1 MLFRQPPP
9 SSVRKIPVTAHST
22 SALEG
27 GPWFDPAVARR
38 GADSADS
45 SELTELR
52 HALAREERIARA
64 LREVGNALGTT
75 LEIDD
80 LLELILGRL
89 TDLLEADRST
99 LYLLDEAAGELVSRI
114 VVGHEVRSIRLK
126 VGHGIAGIVAKT
138 GKPIRLREAYKDPRF
153 EPEWDLLSGFRTT
166 TMLAAPLKNHLGRTI
181 GVIQVLN
188 KRTANEFTFEDE
200 AILSA
205 LSTQAAV
212 AIDNSRLFLSLTQKN
227 RQLLETKVQLE
238 HRVKDLEILFEL
250 ERSTARAASVEE
262 LCTAALMAAAKATEA
277 RGASILLAEEGGG
290 DLVQYVCDAES
301 SGKLDRFGIK
311 KGEGFLAHAMV
322 SDTPLRITNARLS
335 PDFNEGIE
343 GRFPFPVESVAA
355 LSLEGDG
362 APLGALGVF
371 TKRGG
376 RLFSDQDASLLALVT
391 ANVSTAVR
399 LFNASAARE
408 RGERLTSIGRLLS
421 QVIHDFKT
429 PMTVISGYVQLL
441 AGIDDKKQRDE
452 YARQILKQFDVL
464 SAMQREVLEF
474 ARGERTVFVRRVYL
488 NKFFNDI
495 RQQLGHEVDGR
506 AIELEMDVD
515 SKLVARFDEAKMARA
530 IHNLARNAVEAMA
543 EHGGRLTLK
552 AGMQGSDLV
561 IAVSD
566 TGPGVPPEIEGRLF
580 QSFVTAGKEGG
591 TGLGLAIVKKIAE
604 EHGGAVSV
612 HSSSR
617 GATFEIRIPQQ
628 ASPDVTPAPERVT
641 PTAIR
646 VAPAAARAAPTA
658 VRVAPVAGARAA
670 EQATPTKPK
679 SAKRRRP
686 TRKASVPKSPQ

>member
-1 MLFRQPPP
+1 
-9 SSVRKIPVTAHST
+9 
-22 SALEG
+22 
-27 GPWFDPAVARR
+27 VARR

-45 SELTELR
+45 TELTELR

-89 TDLLEADRST
+89 TELLEADRST
-99 LYLLDEAAGELVSRI
+99 LYLLDELAGDLVSRI
-114 VVGHEVRSIRLK
+114 VVGHEVRSIRIK

-138 GKPIRLREAYKDPRF
+138 GKPIRIRDAYKDPRF

-188 KRTANEFTFEDE
+188 KRTADEFTFEDE

-212 AIDNSRLFLSLTQKN
+212 AIDNSRLFLTLTQKN

-250 ERSTARAASVEE
+250 ERATARAASVEE
-262 LCTAALMAAAKATEA
+262 LCTAALLAAAKATEA
-277 RGASILLAEEGGG
+277 RGASILLAEDGSG

-301 SGKLDRFGIK
+301 PGKLDRFGIK
-311 KGEGFLAHAMV
+311 SGEGFLAHAMV
-322 SDTPLRITNARLS
+322 ADREVRSMNARQS
-335 PDFNEGIE
+335 PFFNPRVE
-343 GRFPFPVESVAA
+343 GRFPFPVNSVAA
-355 LSLEGDG
+355 LALEGDG
-362 APLGALGVF
+362 AALGALGVF
-371 TKRGG
+371 TKRSG
-376 RLFSDQDASLLALVT
+376 RAFGDQDSSLLALVT

-399 LFNASAARE
+399 LFNASSARE
-408 RGERLTSIGRLLS
+408 RSERLTSIGRLLS

-441 AGIDDKKQRDE
+441 VGIDDRKQRDD

-464 SAMQREVLEF
+464 TAMQREVLEF
-474 ARGERTVFVRRVYL
+474 ARGERTVFIRRVYL

-495 RQQLGHEVDGR
+495 RQQLGHEIDGR
-506 AIELEMDVD
+506 AIELEIDVD

-530 IHNLARNAVEAMA
+530 IHNLTRNAVEAMA
-543 EHGGRLTLK
+543 DGGGRLTLR
-552 AGMQGSDLV
+552 AGLQGSDLV
-561 IAVSD
+561 VAVSD
-566 TGPGVPPEIEGRLF
+566 TGPGIPKEIEGRLF
-580 QSFVTAGKEGG
+580 QSFVTAGKEDG
-591 TGLGLAIVKKIAE
+591 TGLGLAIVKKIVE
-604 EHGGAVSV
+604 EHAGTVTV
-612 HSSSR
+612 HSSGR
-617 GATFEIRIPQQ
+617 GATFEMRLPQPQ
-628 ASPDVTPAPERVT
+628 AAPPTSASPDRVT
-641 PTAIR
+641 PTGDLR
-646 VAPAAARAAPTA
+646 TGRAPALPPAPAPAPAPDAAP
-658 VRVAPVAGARAA
+658 
-670 EQATPTKPK
+670 ETKPK
-679 SAKRRRP
+679 QAKRRRP

>member
-1 MLFRQPPP
+1 VDLGAR
-9 SSVRKIPVTAHST
+9 
-22 SALEG
+22 
-27 GPWFDPAVARR
+27 PWFDPAVTRR
-38 GADSADS
+38 SADSADGT
-45 SELTELR
+45 ELTELR
-52 HALAREERIARA
+52 QALAREERIARA

-75 LEIDD
+75 LELDD

-99 LYLLDEAAGELVSRI
+99 LYLLDEGAGDLVSRI
-114 VVGHEVRSIRLK
+114 VVGQEVRSIRLK
-126 VGHGIAGIVAKT
+126 VGHGIAGTVAKT
-138 GKPIRLREAYKDPRF
+138 GKPIRIRDAYKDPRF
-153 EPEWDLLSGFRTT
+153 EPEWDLLTGFRTT
-166 TMLAAPLKNHLGRTI
+166 TMLAAPMKNHLGRTI

-212 AIDNSRLFLSLTQKN
+212 AIDNSRLFLSLIQKN

-238 HRVKDLEILFEL
+238 HRVKDLELLFEL

-262 LCTAALMAAAKATEA
+262 LSAAALKAAAKATEA
-277 RGASILLAEEGGG
+277 RGASLLLAEDGSG
-290 DLVQYVCDAES
+290 DLVQYVYDAAS
-301 SGKLDRFGIK
+301 TGKLDRFGIK
-311 KGEGFLAHAMV
+311 SGEGFLARAMLEQV
-322 SDTPLRITNARLS
+322 PMRIPNARQH
-335 PDFNEGIE
+335 PDFNPRVE
-343 GRFPFPVESVAA
+343 GRFPFSVESVAA
-355 LSLEGDG
+355 LALEGDG

-371 TKRGG
+371 SKGAG
-376 RLFSDQDASLLALVT
+376 RAFTDQDDALLALVT

-408 RGERLTSIGRLLS
+408 RSERLTSIGRLLS

-441 AGIDDKKQRDE
+441 SGIDDRKQREE

-474 ARGERTVFVRRVYL
+474 ARGERKVFVRRVYL

-495 RQQLGHEVDGR
+495 RQQLGHEIDGR
-506 AIELEMDVD
+506 AIELEMNVD
-515 SKLVARFDEAKMARA
+515 SKVVARFDEGRMARA

-543 EHGGRLTLK
+543 DRGGTLSLR
-552 AGMQGSDLV
+552 AGLEGGNLV

-566 TGPGVPPEIEGRLF
+566 TGPGIPKEIEGRLF

-604 EHGGAVSV
+604 EHGGVVEV
-612 HSSSR
+612 HSSPR
-617 GATFEIRIPQQ
+617 GATFEMRIPQP
-628 ASPDVTPAPERVT
+628 SDTKDKPPLPRGRETTPEVE
-641 PTAIR
+641 
-646 VAPAAARAAPTA
+646 A
-658 VRVAPVAGARAA
+658 VP
-670 EQATPTKPK
+670 PTKPRA
-679 SAKRRRP
+679 AKRRR
-686 TRKASVPKSPQ
+686 TSRKAGVPKTTQ